1 MAWIELH
8 QGLGTH
14 VKTRRLCKLLGIG
27 PAQAV
32 GHLALL
38 WTWALNAAENGS
50 LAKYQA
56 DDLALVCEWDGDAAA
71 FVAALER
78 AGFLDLHHGELVIH
92 NWDTYIGKLLEA
104 RERFRLLAN
113 ERKKKQRERVNAIKH
128 GEHVTHES
136 RDCHADVTRESRTC
150 HAHVTR
156 DTSVSHAPVT
166 PGHALTKPNLTKH
179 VDTHVCSDAGT
190 HDETPPTQT
199 TEKPKRNQYPADFE
213 AFWKAYPPRRRSEKP
228 DAFNAWGK
236 TIRTYTVAQIMA
248 SLEAMKRSPDW
259 TKDGGEYV
267 PMPGRWLRRLDP
279 DDVLKDPEAQTEDVP
294 EPFRG
299 KPWVF
304 HYVKAAGS
312 KPELRVATM
321 VHAWGFDYD
330 TLVKHVEELGS
341 YSKAADELWRQH
353 IEKEAAHAS
362 AAF

>member
-38 WTWALNAAENGS
+38 WTWALDAAENGS

-92 NWDTYIGKLLEA
+92 DWEAYIGRLIEH
-104 RERFRLLAN
+104 RERYRLMAS
-113 ERKKKQRERVNAIKH
+113 ERKRKQRERVSELK
-128 GEHVTHES
+128 GERVTQVS
-136 RDCHADVTRESRTC
+136 RDCHTPVTDESRVS

-166 PGHALTKPNLTKH
+166 PGHALTKPNLTKPI
-179 VDTHVCSDAGT
+179 DTSVCPDAGT
-190 HDETPPTQT
+190 HDETPPTQP
-199 TEKPKRNQYPADFE
+199 TEKPKANKYPADFE
-213 AFWKAYPPRRRSEKP
+213 AFWKAYPPRRRNEKP
-228 DAFNAWGK
+228 DALKAWTQTTTK
-236 TIRTYTVAQIMA
+236 YTVAQVMA

-259 TKDGGEYV
+259 TKEDGEYV

-279 DDVLKDPEAQTEDVP
+279 DDVLGEAPAQADDVP
-294 EPFRG
+294 EPIRNR
-299 KPWVF
+299 PWVF
-304 HYVKAAGS
+304 LFKATPGANAAIRILS
-312 KPELRVATM
+312 MLAS
-321 VHAWGFDYD
+321 WGVDID
-330 TLVKHVEELGS
+330 EAQGLAAELGGPIQVADH
-341 YSKAADELWRQH
+341 YWALRQEVADAA
-353 IEKEAAHAS
+353 AP
-362 AAF
+362 F

>member
-38 WTWALNAAENGS
+38 WTWALDAAENGS

-56 DDLALVCEWDGDAAA
+56 DDLALVCEWDGDADA

-92 NWDTYIGKLLEA
+92 DWEDYIGRLLEA
-104 RERFRLLAN
+104 RERYKQMTN
-113 ERKKKQRERVNAIKH
+113 ERVKRFREKQAQQRGNAC
-128 GEHVTHES
+128 E
-136 RDCHADVTRESRTC
+136 TRY
-150 HAHVTR
+150 
-156 DTSVSHAPVT
+156 TSVGNADETRYKRVSNADET
-166 PGHALTKPNLTKH
+166 PGNALTKPNLTKP
-179 VDTHVCSDAGT
+179 VDTSVCSDAGT
-190 HDETPPTQT
+190 HEPPAATQP